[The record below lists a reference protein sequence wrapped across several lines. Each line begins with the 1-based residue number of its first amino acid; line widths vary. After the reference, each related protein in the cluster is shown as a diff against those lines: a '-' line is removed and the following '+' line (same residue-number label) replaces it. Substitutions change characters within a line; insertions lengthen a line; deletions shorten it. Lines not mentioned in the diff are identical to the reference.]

1 MGRLCSTCGTHHAAT
16 QYNMLQ
22 RSTACC
28 NTAQRAGE
36 GKFYSNWDTAKKAF
50 TVQVPPARAPS
61 LQLRPHTAHA
71 QPHARTHTARNS
83 AFVASRRSQLH
94 FKDKMIGGGGIGM
107 GGGLTPNM
115 PPPPPPGAAFDSQA
129 RARPAH
135 CRRRLASIRSTHACR
150 SSSGTPV
157 PASARRCCSL
167 ARRAVRYRSRHLEGV

>member
-1 MGRLCSTCGTHHAAT
+1 MGKLCRTWGTHHVAT

-22 RSTACC
+22 HSPPASR
-28 NTAQRAGE
+28 RAGE

-61 LQLRPHTAHA
+61 LQPQPHTAHA
-71 QPHARTHTARNS
+71 HPHARTHTARNS

-129 RARPAH
+129 RARPSH
-135 CRRRLASIRSTHACR
+135 CMAS
-150 SSSGTPV
+150 
-157 PASARRCCSL
+157 
-167 ARRAVRYRSRHLEGV
+167 